1 VCILPELEA
10 VEEHDVKMNGTLVVV
25 RWPYLSH
32 DTHLHIE
39 KPNSTLKQLIAL
51 TTFEIIKKTS
61 RDVDASFVLLRNR
74 CPKTIGR
81 KEKGA

>member
-1 VCILPELEA
+1 LCILPELEA

-39 KPNSTLKQLIAL
+39 NPNSTL
-51 TTFEIIKKTS
+51 T
-61 RDVDASFVLLRNR
+61 NN
-74 CPKTIGR
+74 
-81 KEKGA
+81 